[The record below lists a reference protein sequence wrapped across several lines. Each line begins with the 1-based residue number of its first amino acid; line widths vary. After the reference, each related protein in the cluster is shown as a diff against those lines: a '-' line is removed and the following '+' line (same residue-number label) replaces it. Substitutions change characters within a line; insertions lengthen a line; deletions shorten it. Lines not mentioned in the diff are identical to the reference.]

1 MVKFSSRRTI
11 SEVLKEKVKKYQQG
25 MKEQGGVN
33 ENPYPYY
40 IGLWGKCKGFWQDKT
55 ISSLFTIDGIIC
67 IKKSE
72 HKFLI
77 TTHDDL

>member
-1 MVKFSSRRTI
+1 MVKFSSRRII

-40 IGLWGKCKGFWQDKT
+40 IGLWGKCKGLTQDKASFSFIT
-55 ISSLFTIDGIIC
+55 INRIIR
-67 IKKSE
+67 IKKIE
-72 HKFLI
+72 HKPII
-77 TTHDDL
+77 T